1 MGRKHPNELK
11 LKKQQRMRR
20 AYLKPYSASQVHVP
34 QQIDKSKVPA
44 SAEGIFDYR
53 QRGKGF
59 FDPYWDAIFPGVMKR
74 FEHRLLD
81 SKQSNSEWRST
92 PTEAKAT
99 VKSSG
104 LPYPNQ
110 GEDNKLNGKK
120 YAMTR
125 AEEERIVDMLADEAD
140 SFLTIRQGG
149 ITKTRLTWMFN
160 RKKTRNFFVETCL
173 HPSGGYIRKSMV
185 YCAEERAMFAFKNNR
200 IEWDSIVPLTVDPEP
215 PSG

>member
-1 MGRKHPNELK
+1 MARQHPNVLK
-11 LKKQQRMRR
+11 AKKQKRMRR

-59 FDPYWDAIFPGVMKR
+59 FDPYWDAVFPGVKR
-74 FEHRLLD
+74 D
-81 SKQSNSEWRST
+81 SQWRST
-92 PTEAKAT
+92 PTEAKAI

-110 GEDNKLNGKK
+110 GEDDRLNGRK
-120 YAMTR
+120 YCMTR

-140 SFLTIRQGG
+140 EFLTVREGG

-160 RKKTRNFFVETCL
+160 RKKTRNFFVLTCL
-173 HPSGGYIRKSMV
+173 HPSGMYVKKSMV
-185 YCAEERAMFAFKNNR
+185 YCAEERAMFALKNNR
-200 IEWDSIVPLTVDPEP
+200 IEWLEHLPLATQEPDP

>member
-20 AYLKPYSASQVHVP
+20 AYLKPYAANQVHVP
-34 QQIDKSKVPA
+34 QQIDKTQVPQ

-59 FDPYWDAIFPGVMKR
+59 FDAYWDAVFPGR
-74 FEHRLLD
+74 
-81 SKQSNSEWRST
+81 
-92 PTEAKAT
+92 
-99 VKSSG
+99 KSVSQERKIA
-104 LPYPNQ
+104 L
-110 GEDNKLNGKK
+110 
-120 YAMTR
+120 TR
-125 AEEERIVDMLADEAD
+125 ASEERMIDMLADEAD
-140 SFLTIRQGG
+140 SFLTIREGG

-173 HPSGGYIRKSMV
+173 HPSGMYIKKSMV

-200 IEWDSIVPLTVDPEP
+200 IEWLEHIPLATQEPDS